1 MPDRLSARALPRAT
15 TAADSPCSGFQR
27 AVETLGDGAQD
38 LYSRVVLILCFDQRP
53 RRDLGAGTIDHGADV
68 YCVLIPL
75 FAIAPVFGGDLEALE
90 CGVLAGPEASQ
101 LLRLADLQPELDDD
115 RVAGCE
121 LFLELVDLVVGT
133 HPLIDGA
140 ITFHPL
146 DQHPTVPGAIEN
158 HDPAVRRNVTP
169 EAPQIGLRALFLG
182 RRGDRHGDV
191 LPRIERA
198 GDAPN
203 RAAFAGSVRALEDK
217 DQRMMREALVA
228 RQFRQ
233 LALVLLQ
240 LALVVFAG
248 KLLGQVEVADQL
260 DVVEH
265 RRRRGGHGMLE
276 RRLSGRR
283 RHLDDRLHGIEKDL
297 AHGEIAIALVGA
309 LDHIPGRL
317 AGGRLAQQMLPQRV
331 RLVVDAISLPVGGSH
346 APARARVILQC
357 IQSLLLLCLGK
368 MDPEFEQQSAFV
380 AEHLLVL
387 ANGLHVRMKTVVVDL
402 AARARCFAHR
412 FVVPGVEKDSELALG
427 RKRAPIPPRRR
438 SLRLLGRARTERDDA
453 DKTRIHPFGQLV
465 RGFAAA
471 ARVNPRKNDQNRAA
485 PGLGKIELRVQ
496 QRLAQR
502 RFLARIDLLRDL
514 VTDFR
519 RFEHGSLPRILS
531 ARTAWPW
538 RTCAR
543 RDRHRKGSMPRHRRA
558 SRERYRHRGE
568 AARCEH
574 AAQARRGSARRLP
587 GHSGSPAP
595 PAACRERRDSPW
607 CGSREKAARKLP
619 RRSEASWP
627 RSGPGGARRGI
638 PAADACRVCRAVERV
653 VRGCLSPGFAPS
665 HAAPDRRRAIPA
677 PRVAR
682 PRRAADAAVAAT
694 RWWRRPRQY
703 ARAQGG

>member
-1 MPDRLSARALPRAT
+1 MPDRLFARALPRAT

-53 RRDLGAGTIDHGADV
+53 RRDLGAGTIDHVADGDF
-68 YCVLIPL
+68 VLIPL

-146 DQHPTVPGAIEN
+146 DQQPTVPGAIEN
-158 HDPAVRRNVTP
+158 HDTAVRRNVTP

-182 RRGDRHGDV
+182 RRGDGHGDV

-309 LDHIPGRL
+309 LDHIPGSL
-317 AGGRLAQQMLPQRV
+317 AGGRLAQHMLP
-331 RLVVDAISLPVGGSH
+331 P
-346 APARARVILQC
+346 
-357 IQSLLLLCLGK
+357 
-368 MDPEFEQQSAFV
+368 
-380 AEHLLVL
+380 
-387 ANGLHVRMKTVVVDL
+387 
-402 AARARCFAHR
+402 
-412 FVVPGVEKDSELALG
+412 
-427 RKRAPIPPRRR
+427 
-438 SLRLLGRARTERDDA
+438 
-453 DKTRIHPFGQLV
+453 
-465 RGFAAA
+465 
-471 ARVNPRKNDQNRAA
+471 
-485 PGLGKIELRVQ
+485 
-496 QRLAQR
+496 
-502 RFLARIDLLRDL
+502 RIDLLRDL

-519 RFEHGSLPRILS
+519 RFEHGSLRGVLS

-543 RDRHRKGSMPRHRRA
+543 RDRRRKGSMPRHRRA
-558 SRERYRHRGE
+558 SRERCRHRGE

-627 RSGPGGARRGI
+627 RSEPGGARRAI
-638 PAADACRVCRAVERV
+638 PAADAFRACQAVERV

-677 PRVAR
+677 PRAAR

-694 RWWRRPRQY
+694 RWWHRPRQN